1 MRDDY
6 GTKNT
11 ALISLGSCIEGLK
24 YTILGN
30 IPRAREKSFGGN
42 VRGALIIFRNLVDGT
57 KRYYGID
64 FRSSEPI
71 LQQLEKHVEQGDLEK
86 AFVACELFARAL
98 YIDVERKPLPV

>member
-1 MRDDY
+1 MRDEY

-30 IPRAREKSFGGN
+30 IPRARGKSFGGS
-42 VRGALIIFRNLVDGT
+42 VKGALAIFRDLVEGT

-71 LQQLEKHVEQGDLEK
+71 LRQLEKHVEQGDLEK

-98 YIDVERKPLPV
+98 YIDVEREPVPV